1 MADSENPR
9 RRRGCL
15 SRIGTL
21 ILFVSAVALG
31 MALYRMWQPQDLSDI
46 GGYGMTAPVAER
58 NMKEVLKN
66 SIDRGYPLTLTEAEL
81 NEWLGRS
88 LELKQ
93 GGVLAEKVDLKRVWI
108 RLEKGVAEVIMER
121 EVFGKPMTVSMFL
134 QVEKS
139 QDERSLNTM
148 LHLHGGPFHPDVP
161 SVNRGGRFGRLEV
174 PQGFLVLVMPSFQ
187 KLAKLFPEEIRMG
200 IEEMSQITIEDGRL
214 ILDPKAEM
222 NSALPPPTF

>member
-31 MALYRMWQPQDLSDI
+31 YALYQMSQPQDLTDI
-46 GGYGMTAPVAER
+46 GGYRSTTPVPER
-58 NMKEVLKN
+58 DMKAVLKN
-66 SIDRGYPLTLTEAEL
+66 SIDRGYPLTISEEEL
-81 NEWLGRS
+81 NDWLGRS
-88 LELKQ
+88 LQLKQ
-93 GGVLAEKVDLKRVWI
+93 GGALAGNVDFKRVWI
-108 RLEKGVAEVIMER
+108 RLEKDVAEVIMER

-139 QDERSLNTM
+139 QTDRALNTM

-161 SVNRGGRFGRLEV
+161 SITRGGRFGKLEI

-187 KLAKLFPEEIRMG
+187 KLAKLFPEEINMG
-200 IEEMSQITIEDGRL
+200 IEEMSRISIEDGRL

-222 NSALPPPTF
+222 DSALPPTF